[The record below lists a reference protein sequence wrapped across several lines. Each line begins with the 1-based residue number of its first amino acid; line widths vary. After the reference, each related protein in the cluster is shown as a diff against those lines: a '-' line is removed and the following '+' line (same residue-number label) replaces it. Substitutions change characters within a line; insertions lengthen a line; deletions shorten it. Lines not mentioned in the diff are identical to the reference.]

1 MSFEEQIKSWVN
13 LDNQIKIL
21 NEKLKDLR
29 TQRNDVNDE
38 IMDYVETEN
47 LNNATVQISDGKLR
61 FIESKQTTPLTLKF
75 VKDCLSKC
83 IPNETDVEKIM
94 QFIKESRSVKVV
106 NDIKR
111 SYLS

>member
-13 LDNQIKIL
+13 LDNQIRIF

-29 TQRNDVNDE
+29 VQRNNVNEE
-38 IMDYVETEN
+38 IINYVETEN

-61 FIESKQTTPLTLKF
+61 FIETRHTMPLTLKF
-75 VKDCLSKC
+75 VKDCLTKC
-83 IPNETDVEKIM
+83 ISNETDVEKIM
-94 QFIKESRSVKVV
+94 LFIKESRNVKVV

>member
-13 LDNQIKIL
+13 LDNQIRIL

-38 IMDYVETEN
+38 IMNYVETEN

-83 IPNETDVEKIM
+83 ISNETDVEKIM

>member
-13 LDNQIKIL
+13 LDNQIRIF

-29 TQRNDVNDE
+29 VQRNNVNEE
-38 IMDYVETEN
+38 IINYVETEN

-61 FIESKQTTPLTLKF
+61 FIETRQTMPLTLKF
-75 VKDCLSKC
+75 VKDCLTKC
-83 IPNETDVEKIM
+83 ISNETDVEKIM
-94 QFIKESRSVKVV
+94 LFIKESRNVKVIS
-106 NDIKR
+106 DIKR